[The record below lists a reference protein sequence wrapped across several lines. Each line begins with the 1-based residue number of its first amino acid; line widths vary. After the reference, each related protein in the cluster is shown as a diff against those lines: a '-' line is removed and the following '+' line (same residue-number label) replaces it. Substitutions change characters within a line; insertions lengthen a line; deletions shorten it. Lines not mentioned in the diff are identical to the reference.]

1 MLKHLIPV
9 LSLIAAVVLLVMLNF
24 TTPAGIGPLGVLVFF
39 TTIYVLM
46 LGISV
51 ALVKLFLRLTGRQAG
66 RKSYLYGA
74 VIAFGP
80 IMLLLAQ
87 SLKTMSPL
95 TVALVALFVF
105 VGCFVVNKRG
115 EGWVGGECGRGWV
128 RWSRA

>member
-1 MLKHLIPV
+1 MSRHLIPV
-9 LSLIAAVVLLVMLNF
+9 LSLMAAVILLVMLNF

-105 VGCFVVNKRG
+105 LGCFLVNKRG
-115 EGWVGGECGRGWV
+115 
-128 RWSRA
+128 